1 MKSILNR
8 VVVLLVMGT
17 LTSVLALGKTLEKK
31 VTFRKS
37 VSVNGTLIEKGTYK
51 VTFNDETGEL
61 SIKKGDKVV
70 VTAQAQV
77 QKTDLRHNF
86 YTDAASDDPAKAPA
100 LVSLTLKEGTLA
112 TIVNSTANK
121 GPNERQ

>member
-8 VVVLLVMGT
+8 VVVILVMGT
-17 LTSVLALGKTLEKK
+17 LTSVLALVKTLEKK

-37 VSVNGTLIEKGTYK
+37 VSVNGTVVEKGTYK

-61 SIKKGDKVV
+61 SIKKGAKVV
-70 VTAQAQV
+70 ASAQARIE
-77 QKTDLRHNF
+77 KTDFRQHF
-86 YTDAASDDPAKAPA
+86 YTAAESDDPAKAPA

>member
-8 VVVLLVMGT
+8 VVVLVVIGT

-31 VTFRKS
+31 VTIRKS
-37 VSVNGTLIEKGTYK
+37 VSVNGTVVEKGTYK

-70 VTAQAQV
+70 ATAQARV
-77 QKTDLRHNF
+77 EKTDIRQNF
-86 YTDAASDDPAKAPA
+86 YTHAASDDPAKAPA
-100 LVSLTLKEGTLA
+100 LVSLTLKDGALV

-121 GPNERQ
+121 GPIEPQ